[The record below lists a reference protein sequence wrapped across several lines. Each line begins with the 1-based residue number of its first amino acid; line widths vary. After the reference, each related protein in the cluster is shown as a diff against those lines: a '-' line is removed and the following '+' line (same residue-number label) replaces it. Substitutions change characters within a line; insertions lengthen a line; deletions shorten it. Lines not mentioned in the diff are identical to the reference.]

1 MAAHRE
7 SVGLEGRLIVEVE
20 CARCPSKA
28 STARRRSVGGAVT
41 VGCWMHVI
49 IVGGGISGLSLA
61 LSLHQIGVAC
71 RIYDQVGK
79 LEPIGH
85 GINLQPNAVREL
97 TALGLGERLA
107 RVGILTAELA
117 FYNKHG
123 QRVWAEPRGRAA
135 GYRWPQISISRGTLH
150 EVLLAAIGERLGPD
164 AIATGHKL
172 MGFQERGGKVVARF
186 ADPSGRPVDEAEGDL
201 LIGADGIHSAVRRH
215 FYPGEKVV
223 FDGHL
228 HYRGIVEAEP
238 YLTGRSMAVVGH
250 RFHRAILYP
259 IATRPAGK
267 VLINWLAYTRI
278 PEGSPPVE
286 AWDTLAEQA
295 AAARAFE
302 GWTYPWLDVHAL
314 FARTERVMQLPNV
327 DRDPIPRWSFGRV
340 TLIGDAAHPMQPI
353 GAQAGS
359 QAVVDGRVLAA
370 SLLAAEAPEEAL
382 LRYQNERIAAM
393 NDIIIRNRNF
403 GLEAVLQLA
412 EERAP
417 EGFAD
422 IADVLTQE
430 ELASTAVNFKK
441 AAGLD
446 LETVNSR
453 DSIVELP
460 AQA

>member
-1 MAAHRE
+1 
-7 SVGLEGRLIVEVE
+7 
-20 CARCPSKA
+20 
-28 STARRRSVGGAVT
+28 
-41 VGCWMHVI
+41 MHVI
-49 IVGGGISGLSLA
+49 IIGGGISGLSLA
-61 LSLHQIGVAC
+61 LSLHQIGVGC

-107 RVGILTAELA
+107 QVGILTAELGL
-117 FYNKHG
+117 YNKHG

-135 GYRWPQISISRGTLH
+135 GYRWPQISISRGKLH
-150 EVLLAAIGERLGPD
+150 EVLLAAIAERLGPR

-172 MGFQERGGKVVARF
+172 ASFEERGGKVVARF
-186 ADPSGRPVDEAEGDL
+186 VDPAGRPAGEADGDL
-201 LIGADGIHSAVRRH
+201 LVGADGIHSAVRRH

-238 YLTGRSMAVVGH
+238 YLGGRSMAVVGH
-250 RFHRAILYP
+250 RFHRAIVYP
-259 IATRPAGK
+259 IAPRPGGR
-267 VLINWLAYTRI
+267 VLINWLAYTPI
-278 PEGSPPVE
+278 PDGSPPIE
-286 AWDTLAEQA
+286 AWDTVAEQA
-295 AAARAFE
+295 AAAQAFE
-302 GWTYPWLDVHAL
+302 GWSYPWLDVHGL
-314 FARTERVMQLPNV
+314 LARTERVMQLPNV

-359 QAVVDGRVLAA
+359 QAVVDGRVLVAA
-370 SLLAAEAPEEAL
+370 LMSAKAPEDAL

-403 GLEAVLQLA
+403 GLESVLQLA

-417 EGFAD
+417 GGFAD

-430 ELASTAVNFKK
+430 ELESTALSFKK

-446 LETVNSR
+446 LETVNRCES
-453 DSIVELP
+453 VVPLP
-460 AQA
+460 A